1 MWFRWLLPSVWW
13 SVRPEEVFQLR
24 WQDRGSLRLRR
35 TLFSR
40 WSPGA
45 ELESQWNCWRC
56 CPWKNHE
63 STHVVSEVL
72 FRIVSDLMSKIK
84 CRLWPILV
92 ECRVLLSNQRI
103 ARAQPALQKLS
114 RDWSVET
121 CSSTWT
127 RRLTRFSDTRICSRL
142 AFAFSTVYT
151 FKWEGE
157 GGGEGGGRGG
167 NLAINQTKKITIWF
181 CSAPF
186 QSVRVSVILCTCI
199 TSSNT

>member
-167 NLAINQTKKITIWF
+167 NLAINQTKK
-181 CSAPF
+181 SPF
-186 QSVRVSVILCTCI
+186 DFVPHHFNQLE
-199 TSSNT
+199 